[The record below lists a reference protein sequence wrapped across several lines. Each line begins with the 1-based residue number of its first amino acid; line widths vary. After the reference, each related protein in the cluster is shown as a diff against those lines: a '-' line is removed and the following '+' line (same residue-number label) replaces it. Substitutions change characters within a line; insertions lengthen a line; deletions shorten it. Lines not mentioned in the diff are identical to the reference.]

1 MADKILRGDVLSQ
14 IDSEDREFW
23 QDEPRP
29 EDARSRQRA
38 ESRADHSTATRTPR
52 RAMSCPL
59 DASTVTRY
67 SPDARRSS
75 GRSTR

>member
-29 EDARSRQRA
+29 EDSQVAA
-38 ESRADHSTATRTPR
+38 A
-52 RAMSCPL
+52 
-59 DASTVTRY
+59 
-67 SPDARRSS
+67 
-75 GRSTR
+75 G